1 MLMSEQREGHSAAYE
16 RIRSGKTLGEILEVA
31 TSFEKAARDFYTAL
45 IPQVSKNLRYLVE
58 ELAAEE
64 QQHFDLFTGLANNP
78 AIERQISE
86 RIQTPVEDHRFS
98 DYVQLPDLGEN
109 PDDQT
114 ILQYALFREYA
125 AMEQYRE
132 LALNTEPGPVHDLF
146 EYLANEETAHKRE
159 LEKLYYEI
167 VHSGGPGSGIS
178 QT

>member
-1 MLMSEQREGHSAAYE
+1 MSEQREGHSAAYE

-114 ILQYALFREYA
+114 ILQYALFREVA
-125 AMEQYRE
+125 AMEQYRD

-146 EYLANEETAHKRE
+146 QYLAHEEYRHKRE
-159 LEKLYYEI
+159 LEKTYDRI
-167 VHSGGPGSGIS
+167 VRREGV
-178 QT
+178 